1 MNVKYFKIMSKD
13 FNTWNTRKKIINDS
27 FSDRKVYYNEKDVW
41 WGNLGLNIGVET
53 DGKPEDF
60 ERPVLIIKK
69 FNAEMVWVLPI
80 TSSIRVD
87 RYHHQLQHN
96 TIKGTVILS
105 QLRTISTKRLSRKF
119 GMLSREDFNNILLK
133 IVSFLKIKSPLA
145 GAFSEAE
152 ATNE

>member
-1 MNVKYFKIMSKD
+1 MSKD
-13 FNTWNTRKKIINDS
+13 FDTWNIRKMKIDDNVSNQKI
-27 FSDRKVYYNEKDVW
+27 YYHEKEVW

-53 DGKPEDF
+53 DGKAEDF

-69 FNAEMVWVLPI
+69 FNSDMVWILPI
-80 TSSIRVD
+80 TSKAKSNTFH
-87 RYHHQLQHN
+87 YLLHHKS
-96 TIKGTVILS
+96 IKGSVMLS

-119 GMLSREDFNNILLK
+119 GMISETDFNSILIK
-133 IVSFLKIKSPLA
+133 VGDFIKIKSPLA